1 MVSTE
6 MSGEW
11 DVAGSII
18 IRTRKSG
25 KRYAIEA
32 SMDEILMDVGLYA
45 EGKYGK
51 GIEVRISSPV
61 VSQTVA
67 NRMKP

>member
-1 MVSTE
+1 
-6 MSGEW
+6 MSNW

-18 IRTRKSG
+18 IRTKQQG
-25 KRYAIEA
+25 KRHTVEA
-32 SMDEILMDVGLYA
+32 TMDEILMDVGLYA

-51 GIEVRISSPV
+51 GVEVKISSPV

-67 NRMKP
+67 ERLRA